1 MKGGR
6 KGGSERGGEGRIRPS
21 EHHLGLPLAITSEG
35 AQAAN
40 ADRPSKKRSGR
51 KEDRKC
57 VAPSRIPGR
66 VRRSADAK
74 TREEIT
80 EMAVAADTNCGESK
94 GGEGGNIL
102 ARGGGNM
109 HFSPPAP
116 PWAFGQR
123 IRSAGVWPRAASG
136 PTLSQ
141 RRRPRRDWTPTTA
154 RTTASYGVM
163 YWLPCSRGVRHTR
176 PSFLLRV
183 HDGLYEGK
191 SCIFNELYK
200 MLDVKFPTL
209 FLSESPLTGKKNSV
223 AVSVRARPRPSS
235 FAA

>member
-1 MKGGR
+1 MLIAHPRKGAEGR
-6 KGGSERGGEGRIRPS
+6 KIENVWRPP
-21 EHHLGLPLAITSEG
+21 GYP
-35 AQAAN
+35 
-40 ADRPSKKRSGR
+40 
-51 KEDRKC
+51 
-57 VAPSRIPGR
+57 VASAS
-66 VRRSADAK
+66 VRSADAK

-209 FLSESPLTGKKNSV
+209 FLSESPLTGKKQCC
-223 AVSVRARPRPSS
+223 RLRPRPSS
-235 FAA
+235 SVLVRSMRLIHARHA

>member
-1 MKGGR
+1 MLWLAADDANGSLAHSARVRIVILPASIDLSIYQGWCERGKEGR
-6 KGGSERGGEGRIRPS
+6 KREGRGGENSAMHRSIIWVFHSLSPPRERKQRMLIAHPRK
-21 EHHLGLPLAITSEG
+21 G
-35 AQAAN
+35 AE
-40 ADRPSKKRSGR
+40 GR
-51 KEDRKC
+51 KIENVWRPPGYP
-57 VAPSRIPGR
+57 VASAS
-66 VRRSADAK
+66 VRSADAK

-183 HDGLYEGK
+183 HDG
-191 SCIFNELYK
+191 
-200 MLDVKFPTL
+200 
-209 FLSESPLTGKKNSV
+209 
-223 AVSVRARPRPSS
+223 
-235 FAA
+235 